1 MRRGTKKYPNNYHIQ
16 VKALRKVGMT
26 DCQGFCPSTTPFT
39 FIVWWM
45 YLLLQPECCFEQIS
59 VRAVVL
65 KVVNRCAV
73 RAPVFD
79 LELPEEAK
87 DFERIRFQLQDRF
100 TAPTRQS
107 PHVERESDQSTRER
121 LSPTQQ
127 FSTNLGEEARF
138 HECFAAFAV
147 LSRPFH

>member
-1 MRRGTKKYPNNYHIQ
+1 MAIATVASNSTSSAIVQIDFYCLI
-16 VKALRKVGMT
+16 VKM
-26 DCQGFCPSTTPFT
+26 
-39 FIVWWM
+39 
-45 YLLLQPECCFEQIS
+45 
-59 VRAVVL
+59 
-65 KVVNRCAV
+65 VNRCAV

-79 LELPEEAK
+79 LELPEGTK
-87 DFERIRFQLQDRF
+87 DFERIRFRLQGRF

-138 HECFAAFAV
+138 HESFAAFAG
-147 LSRPFH
+147 LARHAHRLYGH

>member
-1 MRRGTKKYPNNYHIQ
+1 MAIAPVASNS
-16 VKALRKVGMT
+16 A
-26 DCQGFCPSTTPFT
+26 SSA
-39 FIVWWM
+39 IV
-45 YLLLQPECCFEQIS
+45 QIDFYCLI
-59 VRAVVL
+59 V

-79 LELPEEAK
+79 LELPEGTK
-87 DFERIRFQLQDRF
+87 DFERIRFRLQGRF

-107 PHVERESDQSTRER
+107 PHIERESDQSTRER

-138 HECFAAFAV
+138 HECFGAFAV
-147 LSRPFH
+147 LARHAHQRCDH

>member
-1 MRRGTKKYPNNYHIQ
+1 MWVICLFLIAS
-16 VKALRKVGMT
+16 ALAR
-26 DCQGFCPSTTPFT
+26 
-39 FIVWWM
+39 
-45 YLLLQPECCFEQIS
+45 IS
-59 VRAVVL
+59 VVAVIL

-79 LELPEEAK
+79 LELPEGAK
-87 DFERIRFQLQDRF
+87 DFERIRFRLRDRF

-138 HECFAAFAV
+138 HECCRAFAV
-147 LSRPFH
+147 LALHVDQLSCQ

>member
-1 MRRGTKKYPNNYHIQ
+1 M
-16 VKALRKVGMT
+16 ALLFLT
-26 DCQGFCPSTTPFT
+26 DSPLG
-39 FIVWWM
+39 
-45 YLLLQPECCFEQIS
+45 
-59 VRAVVL
+59 RNAVIADNQ

-79 LELPEEAK
+79 LELPEGAK
-87 DFERIRFQLQDRF
+87 DFERIRFRLRDRF

-138 HECFAAFAV
+138 HECTAAFAV
-147 LSRPFH
+147 LSRPVHERYGP

>member
-1 MRRGTKKYPNNYHIQ
+1 MDQ
-16 VKALRKVGMT
+16 AL
-26 DCQGFCPSTTPFT
+26 
-39 FIVWWM
+39 I
-45 YLLLQPECCFEQIS
+45 
-59 VRAVVL
+59 
-65 KVVNRCAV
+65 VVNRCAV

-79 LELPEEAK
+79 LELPEGAK
-87 DFERIRFQLQDRF
+87 DFERIRFRLQDRF

-138 HECFAAFAV
+138 HECVAAFAV
-147 LSRPFH
+147 LSLLVHQRYGH

>member
-1 MRRGTKKYPNNYHIQ
+1 MFDEWLDQLNQTTSDRKSKSDFSAINNANARSLRMDQ
-16 VKALRKVGMT
+16 AL
-26 DCQGFCPSTTPFT
+26 
-39 FIVWWM
+39 I
-45 YLLLQPECCFEQIS
+45 L
-59 VRAVVL
+59 
-65 KVVNRCAV
+65 VNRCAV

-79 LELPEEAK
+79 LELPEGAK
-87 DFERIRFQLQDRF
+87 DFERIRFRLQGRF

-138 HECFAAFAV
+138 HECFPAFVV
-147 LSRPFH
+147 LAQNAHQRCGP

>member
-1 MRRGTKKYPNNYHIQ
+1 MDQ
-16 VKALRKVGMT
+16 AL
-26 DCQGFCPSTTPFT
+26 
-39 FIVWWM
+39 I
-45 YLLLQPECCFEQIS
+45 
-59 VRAVVL
+59 
-65 KVVNRCAV
+65 VVNRCAV

-79 LELPEEAK
+79 LELPEGAK
-87 DFERIRFQLQDRF
+87 DFERIRFRLRDRF

-138 HECFAAFAV
+138 HECCRAFAV
-147 LSRPFH
+147 LALHVDQLSCQ

>member
-1 MRRGTKKYPNNYHIQ
+1 MICLVLN
-16 VKALRKVGMT
+16 
-26 DCQGFCPSTTPFT
+26 TPDLT
-39 FIVWWM
+39 RN
-45 YLLLQPECCFEQIS
+45 S
-59 VRAVVL
+59 VVAVLL
-65 KVVNRCAV
+65 KVVNRYAV

-79 LELPEEAK
+79 LELPEGAK
-87 DFERIRFQLQDRF
+87 DFERIRFQLQGRF

-138 HECFAAFAV
+138 HECIAAFAV
-147 LSRPFH
+147 LSQPVHERYGP

>member
-1 MRRGTKKYPNNYHIQ
+1 MLCMVIVPIASNYTSSAIVQ
-16 VKALRKVGMT
+16 IDFYCLIVKM
-26 DCQGFCPSTTPFT
+26 
-39 FIVWWM
+39 
-45 YLLLQPECCFEQIS
+45 
-59 VRAVVL
+59 
-65 KVVNRCAV
+65 VNRCAV

-79 LELPEEAK
+79 LELPEGAK
-87 DFERIRFQLQDRF
+87 DFERIRFRLRDRF

-138 HECFAAFAV
+138 HEFFAAFAG
-147 LSRPFH
+147 LARRAHQLYGH